1 MIKTYMLNI
10 FDIVVIC
17 CLNIMHVETDIVLY
31 DKIHLFT
38 LM

>member
-1 MIKTYMLNI
+1 MIKTCMLNI
-10 FDIVVIC
+10 FDIVAIC
-17 CLNIMHVETDIVLY
+17 YLKIMYDETDTVLY